1 MTERMDILVARQY
14 EKNGEQKTYF
24 VKIGTAWPMQNRD
37 GFSLT
42 FDALPTPSM
51 SDKGQLE
58 TRALMMPPK
67 QDGDA
72 PPPRQQSGSSGYGA
86 AKDRSARPQRGP
98 AFESGSMDDD
108 IPFLYEWRG

>member
-1 MTERMDILVARQY
+1 MSRMDILVARQY
-14 EKNGEQKTYF
+14 EKDGKQQTYF
-24 VKIGTAWPMQNRD
+24 VKIGTAWPMKERD

-42 FDALPTPSM
+42 FDALPTSTM

-72 PPPRQQSGSSGYGA
+72 PQQRQQSSGGYSQDKGSRRIQNA
-86 AKDRSARPQRGP
+86 P
-98 AFESGSMDDD
+98 AFESGGMDDD
-108 IPFLYEWRG
+108 IPF